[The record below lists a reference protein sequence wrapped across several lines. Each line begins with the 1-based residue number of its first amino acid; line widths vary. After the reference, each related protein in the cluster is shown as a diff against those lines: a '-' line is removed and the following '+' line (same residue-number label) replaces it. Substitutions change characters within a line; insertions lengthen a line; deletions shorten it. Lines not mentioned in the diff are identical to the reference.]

1 MIPSSPASNV
11 MFGDEITNENL
22 LELECD
28 VLVPA
33 ALENQIT
40 EDNAENIK
48 AKYIVELAN
57 GPITPEADEILHKK
71 GVFSGPDVLANAG
84 GVTVSYFEW
93 VQNLY
98 GYYWTEE
105 EVNERLE
112 KIMVKAF
119 SEVYNKAKENNTHM
133 RNGSY
138 ILALERILTAEKLR
152 GNLS

>member
-1 MIPSSPASNV
+1 M
-11 MFGDEITNENL
+11 L
-22 LELECD
+22 LDSE
-28 VLVPA
+28 VK
-33 ALENQIT
+33 T
-40 EDNAENIK
+40 HF
-48 AKYIVELAN
+48 ELATN
-57 GPITPEADEILHKK
+57 SVRKRSPKILHKK